1 MQSCKEDF
9 WNSPVLDTFVK
20 LVLMNKGFREKIKRL
35 LEHFRRHKSH
45 IIWGIIVTVLSN
57 TIGMVSPWIVK
68 VAIDNLKEN
77 RATIA
82 DLQSY
87 AILIIVLALA
97 AGFFRFWMRR
107 TIIWSS
113 REFEYEVRNEFFAH
127 LLKLPRSFYQETP
140 TGDIIAHGSNDV
152 EAVRLLAGPAVMQ
165 ILNSFVSMSV
175 ALTLMFILSW
185 KLSLIAL
192 AAFPV
197 LSIMIHRI
205 GMQIHHKFYKIQEH
219 FSRMTS
225 YVQENVSGA
234 KVVKAYNQEKNQTAD
249 FEELNKKYI
258 ELNLSLAK
266 TRGLFLPLI
275 FALVGLVILFLIYFG
290 GRQVISGSISLG
302 TLVAFIFYLMNL
314 IWPMLAVGWV
324 VSLYQRGTA
333 SLERIEKIMNRES
346 EVADSANMSDAKQ
359 ARGEIEIK
367 NLSFTYPND
376 AKPILKDIN
385 LKISA
390 GKTAAIVGPTGCGK
404 TTLVNLLL
412 RTFKIPDGSIFL
424 DNTDINKIKL
434 AELRKNIGYVPQE
447 TFLFSDSLHENIAYG
462 GDNYNEKEITTAAI
476 TAEIKD
482 EIEEFPQGFKTVIGE
497 RGVTLS
503 GGQKQRAA
511 LARAIIGKPP
521 VLILDD
527 AFSSVDT
534 NTEEIILNRLDDVLT
549 SRTSIIISH
558 RISTIKNADLICVME
573 SGQITETGTHDELLK
588 KSKIYA
594 RIVELQSIQEELE
607 VIR

>member
-1 MQSCKEDF
+1 MK
-9 WNSPVLDTFVK
+9 
-20 LVLMNKGFREKIKRL
+20 KGFREKIERL

-57 TIGMVSPWIVK
+57 AIGMVSPWIVK
-68 VAIDNLKEN
+68 VAIDSLKEN
-77 RATIA
+77 RATLG
-82 DLQSY
+82 DLQTY
-87 AILIIVLALA
+87 AQLIIGLALL

-140 TGDIIAHGSNDV
+140 TGDIIARGSNDV
-152 EAVRLLAGPAVMQ
+152 EATRLLAGPAVMQ

-192 AAFPV
+192 VAFPV
-197 LSIMIHRI
+197 LAFMIYKFSTQVH
-205 GMQIHHKFYKIQEH
+205 QKFYKIQEH
-219 FSRMTS
+219 FSKMTS
-225 YVQENVSGA
+225 YVQENVSGT
-234 KVVKAYNQEKNQTAD
+234 KVVKAYNQENNQTDD
-249 FEELNKKYI
+249 FEKLNKKYI
-258 ELNLSLAK
+258 KLNLSLAK
-266 TRGLFLPLI
+266 TRGLFFPMI
-275 FALVGLVILFLIYFG
+275 FTLVGLIILFLLYFG

-302 TLVAFIFYLMNL
+302 TLVAFIFYMMNL
-314 IWPMLAVGWV
+314 IWPMLAVGWI

-346 EVADSANMSDAKQ
+346 EVADFTDMSSARPRK
-359 ARGEIEIK
+359 GKIEIK

-376 AKPILKDIN
+376 DKPILKDIN
-385 LKISA
+385 LEIPE

-412 RTFKIPDGSIFL
+412 RTFKIPDGNIFV

-434 AELRKNIGYVPQE
+434 ADLRKNIGYVPQE
-447 TFLFSDSLHENIAYG
+447 TFLFSDSLNGNIAFG
-462 GDNYNEKEITTAAI
+462 GDNFDENQIIKASF

-482 EIEEFPQGFKTVIGE
+482 EIEEFPQGFKTIIGE

-503 GGQKQRAA
+503 GGQKQRTA

-521 VLILDD
+521 ILILDD
-527 AFSSVDT
+527 AFASVDT
-534 NTEEIILNRLDDVLT
+534 NTEEIILNRLRNVLT

-573 SGQITETGTHDELLK
+573 NGQITDTGTHDELLK

-594 RIVELQSIQEELE
+594 RIVELQSLQDELE
-607 VIR
+607 VMS